1 MELWTPILIK
11 IGLGPTFYG
20 ENGSTLGMVPFIID
34 HIHLTSRGYS
44 LAPNPLSFRA
54 PTGGF
59 CFTARNPPSQG
70 FFPPFSLWKTLATS
84 IYTSKP
90 RNSPFSWGVWRG
102 KEELPTGFY
111 QYIRRNLSLQKETG
125 LWQSRR
131 TFFSEWPF
139 RSSLGFLECWY
150 TLPKT
155 DIAPEFWV
163 SAYFFWVNC

>member
-1 MELWTPILIK
+1 MELWTPILIT
-11 IGLGPTFYG
+11 IGLGPTFFLWGKWWYPWD
-20 ENGSTLGMVPFIID
+20 GSLHNRPPYTPYITL
-34 HIHLTSRGYS
+34 

-59 CFTARNPPSQG
+59 CFTARSPPSQG

-111 QYIRRNLSLQKETG
+111 QYVRRNLSLQKETG
-125 LWQSRR
+125 LWQSGR

>member
-1 MELWTPILIK
+1 MELWTPILIT
-11 IGLGPTFYG
+11 IGLGPTFNR
-20 ENGSTLGMVPFIID
+20 ENGGTLGMVPFIID
-34 HIHLTSRGYS
+34 PHIHLTSRGYS
-44 LAPNPLSFRA
+44 LAPNPLSFQA
-54 PTGGF
+54 PTGVF
-59 CFTARNPPSQG
+59 CF
-70 FFPPFSLWKTLATS
+70 LWKTLATS

-139 RSSLGFLECWY
+139 RSSLGFLECW
-150 TLPKT
+150 
-155 DIAPEFWV
+155 DIHSLKLTSPLNFESRRIFGV
-163 SAYFFWVNC
+163 L